1 MSVFCC
7 FLLIVCRK
15 LTIVVAIIY
24 VKMAKLIY
32 FAVYND
38 LFDERICLKM
48 KKILAVLMILTV
60 CISLAAC
67 GGDSTDKT
75 ATKVK
80 SGNSD
85 VSDDFDNDTEA
96 LDLKEDA
103 KYVLVAIKTKY
114 ITVKSEEDFENLKV
128 AYIGGT
134 DGEAYAKYYDFK
146 ETGMYNA
153 PNDLHSGITG
163 KDFDVGLIDEEK
175 LSSYDDWEVVWEMK
189 Q

>member
-1 MSVFCC
+1 MKK
-7 FLLIVCRK
+7 LLIC
-15 LTIVVAIIY
+15 
-24 VKMAKLIY
+24 
-32 FAVYND
+32 
-38 LFDERICLKM
+38 
-48 KKILAVLMILTV
+48 ILVLVLGIGL
-60 CISLAAC
+60 C
-67 GGDSTDKT
+67 GCGEQSNNN
-75 ATKVK
+75 KVK
-80 SGNSD
+80 KEKADNTDISD
-85 VSDDFDNDTEA
+85 EKDPIVLN
-96 LDLKEDA
+96 EDA
-103 KYVLVAIKTKY
+103 KYVLVAIKSKY
-114 ITVKSEEDFENLKV
+114 IEVKSEEDFENLKV

>member
-1 MSVFCC
+1 MEGYEKMRKFLVF
-7 FLLIVCRK
+7 
-15 LTIVVAIIY
+15 
-24 VKMAKLIY
+24 
-32 FAVYND
+32 
-38 LFDERICLKM
+38 
-48 KKILAVLMILTV
+48 LMILIVSISFVACSEDSSNNTV
-60 CISLAAC
+60 S
-67 GGDSTDKT
+67 
-75 ATKVK
+75 KVK
-80 SGNSD
+80 SDNSD
-85 VSDDFDNDTEA
+85 VSDDFSDISETLN
-96 LDLKEDA
+96 LKEDE

-134 DGEAYAKYYDFK
+134 DGEAYAKYYNFA

-189 Q
+189 R

>member
-1 MSVFCC
+1 MMV
-7 FLLIVCRK
+7 K
-15 LTIVVAIIY
+15 LCD
-24 VKMAKLIY
+24 

-38 LFDERICLKM
+38 LFDGRICVKM
-48 KKILAVLMILTV
+48 KKILAILMILTV

-67 GGDSTDKT
+67 GGDSSDKT

-114 ITVKSEEDFENLKV
+114 ITVESEEDFENLKV

-134 DGEAYAKYYDFK
+134 DGEVYAKYYDFA

-175 LSSYDDWEVVWEMK
+175 ISTYDDWEVVWEMK
-189 Q
+189 R